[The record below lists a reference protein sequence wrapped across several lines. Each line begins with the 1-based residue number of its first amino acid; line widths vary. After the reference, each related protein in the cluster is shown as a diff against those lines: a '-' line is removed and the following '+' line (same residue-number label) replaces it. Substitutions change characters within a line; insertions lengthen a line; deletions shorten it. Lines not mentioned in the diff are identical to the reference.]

1 MLLCLWEEG
10 GGCGCCGRAKRG
22 VGKGESFVFLEDGG
36 WGVGA
41 GVVMVGCGG
50 GWCWLVCG
58 VWWACSCDFNCLC
71 I

>member
-1 MLLCLWEEG
+1 M
-10 GGCGCCGRAKRG
+10 
-22 VGKGESFVFLEDGG
+22 GKGESFVFLEDGG